1 MQPQMHCFL
10 RMNSLSLLK
19 RMLNP
24 AQQHYT
30 NEKNVTGRDFAFGW
44 VHLFL
49 KLQNLSSETTQSGA
63 LEQEMLQE
71 NSSVPSRVIYQ
82 QQILLQL
89 LSLLVRSVFFFLC
102 CQKPFFHRFPLLLWV
117 LLQASAIKLH
127 PACLLVLLPA
137 SAIKLPSSLFCTP
150 ALLYLNCDT
159 KQLQTETQS
168 YKFACS

>member
-1 MQPQMHCFL
+1 MVSLFTYQNMQPQMHCFL

-49 KLQNLSSETTQSGA
+49 KLQNLSSKTTQSRA

-82 QQILLQL
+82 QQILLQI

-102 CQKPFFHRFPLLLWV
+102 CHKPFFHLFPLLLWV

-127 PACLLVLLPA
+127 PLALQSSMSPGAA
-137 SAIKLPSSLFCTP
+137 SSICNQTPIIFALHSSTSLS
-150 ALLYLNCDT
+150 
-159 KQLQTETQS
+159 QLRH
-168 YKFACS
+168 

>member
-1 MQPQMHCFL
+1 
-10 RMNSLSLLK
+10 
-19 RMLNP
+19 
-24 AQQHYT
+24 
-30 NEKNVTGRDFAFGW
+30 
-44 VHLFL
+44 
-49 KLQNLSSETTQSGA
+49 
-63 LEQEMLQE
+63 
-71 NSSVPSRVIYQ
+71 
-82 QQILLQL
+82 
-89 LSLLVRSVFFFLC
+89 
-102 CQKPFFHRFPLLLWV
+102 LWV